1 MRVKG
6 PDPTGGFENPCPS
19 VAQLSIPAER
29 QGLFPMAVRQAL
41 LTFSRNTAPQ
51 PSRKGL
57 ATKMASFPGMQIG
70 VCVWMEFPAASC
82 FTNNMHF
89 HARELWVVQLM
100 QREMLLE

>member
-19 VAQLSIPAER
+19 VPQLSIPAER

-57 ATKMASFPGMQIG
+57 ATKTASFPGMQIG